1 MTALATTSRL
11 SPMARL
17 RRHRAGM
24 TGVILLGLLAI
35 LALTGPILSPHGL
48 DAVDWAAF
56 ERPPST
62 RYIFGTDS
70 AGRDL
75 FVRLMLATGIS
86 LLLGLLAS
94 LVSVVIGILW
104 GAIAG
109 FAGGRIDAVMMR
121 LVDILYAMPFMFL
134 VILLMVVFGRSIW
147 LIFIGV
153 GAIEWLTLARI
164 VRGQTMQL
172 KAMPFVEAARAC
184 GASPFRI
191 VARHIV
197 PNLLGV
203 VAIYA
208 TLTVPQVILV
218 ESFLSF
224 LGLGVQEPLTSLGV
238 LAKDGVDA
246 LETAPWLLLFPGCWL
261 ALLLIAL
268 NLLGDGL
275 RDALDPRETL

>member
-1 MTALATTSRL
+1 MTMPGRPSRR
-11 SPMARL
+11 SPAARL

-24 TGVILLGLLAI
+24 IGTMLLTILAV
-35 LALTGPILSPHGL
+35 LALTGPLLSPHGL

-56 ERPPST
+56 ERPPSASH
-62 RYIFGTDS
+62 IFGTDS

-109 FAGGRIDAVMMR
+109 FAGGRVDAVMMR

-184 GASPFRI
+184 GASPARI

-203 VAIYA
+203 VVIYA
-208 TLTVPQVILV
+208 TVTIPGVILT
-218 ESFLSF
+218 ESVLSF
-224 LGLGVQEPLTSLGV
+224 LGLGIQEPMTSWGV
-238 LAKDGVDA
+238 LIHDGAAVM
-246 LETAPWLLLFPGCWL
+246 EISPWMLLFPVG
-261 ALLLIAL
+261 LLSLTLYCFNYI
-268 NLLGDGL
+268 GDGL
-275 RDALDPRETL
+275 RDALDPKDR